1 MKMNKTLI
9 MAGLIAGSLFTT
21 SLAVRAQD
29 TTNAPAVAPRPAAP
43 RGGGNVE
50 FLAKQ
55 LGLTDEQKD
64 KIKPVLDEARQKQL
78 DLRKDT
84 TMDKTERQAKMKEI
98 RDEMSAKFKEILTPE
113 QFEKWQK
120 GPAHRHPAAPA
131 TGGTNQPAAPG
142 AASKQ

>member
-29 TTNAPAVAPRPAAP
+29 NTNAPAVAPRPAAP
-43 RGGGNVE
+43 RGAGNLE

-55 LGLTDEQKD
+55 LSLTDEQKD
-64 KIKPVLDEARQKQL
+64 KLKPVLEQARQKQM
-78 DLRKDT
+78 DLRKDA

-98 RDEMSAKFKEILTPE
+98 RDDMSAKFKEILTPE

-120 GPAHRHPAAPA
+120 GPAHRRPTAPA
-131 TGGTNQPAAPG
+131 TGTNQPAATG
-142 AASKQ
+142 ATANQ